1 MKVERSMA
9 AEGAPGAHDSS
20 EARRYRIEAVSRA
33 AHILDCIRANDAASV
48 EALAARAEAPETFVR
63 AALGALERRG
73 LARTRTDSSD
83 HWALGLGWLRLAAAG
98 RRQIDVRE
106 IAQPIMRRMRED
118 VDETIILSVRRGNRR
133 VTVEFVESTQNVR
146 RIVEIGA
153 EAPLYVGAAGRAIL
167 SGFPERELR
176 DYLDS
181 VAASDGTII
190 MGLGVD
196 AYIAEIAKTH
206 ERGYAIAFGEFTPDL
221 CAISTP
227 ILDHAGHVVAALA
240 ISFPTDRYTREL
252 ENACVRVVKEAALEV
267 SRLIGYVNPATT
279 AGAA

>member
-1 MKVERSMA
+1 MKVERLPNA
-9 AEGAPGAHDSS
+9 DTAIGAHEASDS
-20 EARRYRIEAVSRA
+20 RRYRIEAVSRA
-33 AHILDCIRANDAASV
+33 AHILNCIRTGEQSSVAAI
-48 EALAARAEAPETFVR
+48 AACAEAPEPFVR
-63 AALGALERRG
+63 SALEALERRD
-73 LARTRTDSSD
+73 LARARDGRTED
-83 HWALGLGWLRLAAAG
+83 WALGLGWLRLAAAG

-153 EAPLYVGAAGRAIL
+153 EAPLYVGAAGRAML
-167 SGFPERELR
+167 SGFSERDLR
-176 DYLDS
+176 DSLSS
-181 VAASDGTII
+181 VVASDGTII

-196 AYIAEIAKTH
+196 AYIAEIQKTH

-227 ILDHAGHVVAALA
+227 IVDHAGHVVAALA
-240 ISFPTDRYTREL
+240 ISFPTDRFTREL
-252 ENACVRVVKEAALEV
+252 ESACIKVVKDAALEV
-267 SRLIGYVNPATT
+267 SRLIGYVDPA
-279 AGAA
+279 AVPGAA

>member
-1 MKVERSMA
+1 MKVERSTA
-9 AEGAPGAHDSS
+9 ASSTPGASDSAD
-20 EARRYRIEAVSRA
+20 ARRYRIEAVSRA
-33 AHILDCIRANDAASV
+33 AHILDCIRADDTASV
-48 EALAARAEAPETFVR
+48 EALAARAEAPEPFVR
-63 AALGALERRG
+63 SALGALERRG
-73 LARTRTDSSD
+73 LARTRTDSPD
-83 HWALGLGWLRLAAAG
+83 QWALGLGWLRLAAAG

-106 IAQPIMRRMRED
+106 SAQPIMRRMRED

-146 RIVEIGA
+146 RIVDIGA

-176 DYLDS
+176 GYLDT

-252 ENACVRVVKEAALEV
+252 EIACVRVVKEAAREV
-267 SRLIGYVNPATT
+267 SRLIGYVDPTT
-279 AGAA
+279 TTGAA

>member
-1 MKVERSMA
+1 MKVDGLVNADNA
-9 AEGAPGAHDSS
+9 AAVGDTQDS
-20 EARRYRIEAVSRA
+20 RRYRIEAVSRA
-33 AHILDCIRANDAASV
+33 AHILNCIRAGDRSSIGEIA
-48 EALAARAEAPETFVR
+48 ECAEAPEPFVR
-63 AALGALERRG
+63 SALGALERRG
-73 LARTRTDSSD
+73 LARQKGLSPD

-146 RIVEIGA
+146 RIVDIGA

-167 SGFPERELR
+167 SGFAERDLR
-176 DYLDS
+176 DYLSS
-181 VAASDGTII
+181 VVASDGTII

-196 AYIAEIAKTH
+196 AYIAEIQKTH

-227 ILDHAGHVVAALA
+227 ILDHAGRVIAAIA
-240 ISFPTDRYTREL
+240 ISFPTDRYTRDL
-252 ENACVRVVKEAALEV
+252 ETACIRVVKEAALEI
-267 SRLIGYVNPATT
+267 SRLVGYVDPADPP
-279 AGAA
+279 GIG